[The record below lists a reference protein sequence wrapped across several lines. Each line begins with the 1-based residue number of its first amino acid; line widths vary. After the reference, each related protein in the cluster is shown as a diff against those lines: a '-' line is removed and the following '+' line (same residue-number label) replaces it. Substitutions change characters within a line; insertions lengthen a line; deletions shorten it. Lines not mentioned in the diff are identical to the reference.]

1 MAKSRAELFEV
12 LNEMVEILGAEQTLQ
27 EIAQALSSKE
37 LEENLD
43 YVSQAWDLDLI

>member
-12 LNEMVEILGAEQTLQ
+12 LNEMVEILGAEETLL
-27 EIAQALSSKE
+27 EIANALSSDE

-43 YVSQAWDLDLI
+43 YVSRMYDLDLI